1 ALFPLLA
8 LVSVY
13 IFVITSSRFSIG
25 VRRVI
30 LIGAAAVAMS
40 FWWAN
45 IFIVE
50 YNHYFMKMQDERVA
64 SIVEFDKGQ
73 QRRLLYPDQERAR
86 QILSTARQMHIY
98 EY

>member
-1 ALFPLLA
+1 ME
-8 LVSVY
+8 
-13 IFVITSSRFSIG
+13 I
-25 VRRVI
+25 
-30 LIGAAAVAMS
+30 VAHYY
-40 FWWAN
+40 N

-50 YNHYFMKMQDERVA
+50 YNHYFMKMKDERVA

-73 QRRLLYPDQERAR
+73 QGSLLYPEQERAR